1 MHHFH
6 LEYILLYLHRISVFT
21 QNLGQT
27 HFPKKNISKALTNIC
42 SIMHN
47 NWILNPFLYVLM
59 QHNEDYVIAAVF
71 GGYFYIINR
80 MFSIR

>member
-1 MHHFH
+1 MTIFA
-6 LEYILLYLHRISVFT
+6 LIILYSAKILQFGRLRDIINELSRLRDIINEY
-21 QNLGQT
+21 
-27 HFPKKNISKALTNIC
+27 
-42 SIMHN
+42 

>member
-1 MHHFH
+1 
-6 LEYILLYLHRISVFT
+6 
-21 QNLGQT
+21 
-27 HFPKKNISKALTNIC
+27 
-42 SIMHN
+42 MHN